1 MGPEEFIAALRKG
14 GLAAAYF
21 HRGSDRFLHQECREA
36 VRAAVPEESRA
47 WCLAEIEFEPGRL
60 ERELQAALQIPML
73 GGHSFFLI
81 SDSDDFKHAAE
92 EDTKALAD
100 YLARPSPFATLIFS
114 AAEPDRRRKFIQLLE
129 KKTAVVEMR
138 PLSVRQAAAWAR
150 EFLHRSGIEIDA
162 AVAEDLAA
170 KFQPGNSSRDSN
182 PQGVNLL
189 WMRTELEKLITAAEA
204 KTRLEAA
211 DLQLIASFQEEH
223 EIGKM
228 LRAIAERQ
236 CAEALQFL
244 RRLVA
249 SKVAETLLLWCIG
262 DLFRQALKS
271 TGQKSYGGGTW
282 GQRSNPFATWEIA
295 PLALR
300 QYTREELLKAL
311 TLVHQADLGI
321 KSSWKDSSILL
332 EFLVWQLTVAPGKP
346 GRATPET
353 GFAASRKAD
362 SSRRSE

>member
-1 MGPEEFIAALRKG
+1 MGPEEFITALRKG
-14 GLAAAYF
+14 NPSAAYF
-21 HRGSDRFLHQECREA
+21 HRGPDGFLHQECREA

-47 WCLAEIEFEPGRL
+47 WCLTEIEYEPGQL

-81 SDSDDFKHAAE
+81 SDTDDFKQAGDD
-92 EDTKALAD
+92 DTRALAA
-100 YLARPSPFATLIFS
+100 YLEKPSPSATLIFS

-129 KKTAVVEMR
+129 NKMAVVEMR

-150 EFLHRSGIEIDA
+150 EFLHRSEVEVDAGLAEEI
-162 AVAEDLAA
+162 AA
-170 KFQPGNSSRDSN
+170 KFLPGSSSRDTN

-189 WMRTELEKLITAAEA
+189 WMRTELEKLITAAEG
-204 KTRLEAA
+204 KPRLEAS

-228 LRAIAERQ
+228 LRAIAARQ

-271 TGQKSYGGGTW
+271 AGQKPYGGGTW
-282 GQRSNPFATWEIA
+282 GRQSNPFATWEIA

-300 QYTREELLKAL
+300 QYTHEELLKAL
-311 TLVHQADLGI
+311 TWVHQADIGI
-321 KSSWKDSSILL
+321 KSSWKDSTVLL
-332 EFLVWQLTVAPGKP
+332 EFLVWQITVGPGKP
-346 GRATPET
+346 GRPNP
-353 GFAASRKAD
+353 
-362 SSRRSE
+362 

>member
-1 MGPEEFIAALRKG
+1 MGPEEFIMAFRKG

-21 HRGSDRFLHQECREA
+21 HRGSDSFLHQECREA
-36 VRAAVPEESRA
+36 VRGAVPEESRA
-47 WCLAEIEFEPGRL
+47 WCLTEIEFEPGEL

-73 GGHSFFLI
+73 GGHSFFLF
-81 SDSDDFKHAAE
+81 SDPDDFKRAADD
-92 EDTKALAD
+92 DTKALAA
-100 YLARPSPFATLIFS
+100 YLAKPSPSATLIFS

-150 EFLHRSGIEIDA
+150 EFLHRSGVEADAGLADEI
-162 AVAEDLAA
+162 AA
-170 KFQPGNSSRDSN
+170 KFQPGSSSRDTN

-189 WMRTELEKLITAAEA
+189 WMRTELEKLITAAEG
-204 KTRLEAA
+204 KGRLEPS

-228 LRAIAERQ
+228 LRAIAGRQ

-271 TGQKSYGGGTW
+271 TGQKPYGGGSW
-282 GQRSNPFATWEIA
+282 GRQSNPFATWEIA
-295 PLALR
+295 PIAVR
-300 QYTREELLKAL
+300 QYTHEELLKAL
-311 TLVHQADLGI
+311 TRVHQADLGI

-332 EFLVWQLTVAPGKP
+332 EFLVWQITMAP
-346 GRATPET
+346 
-353 GFAASRKAD
+353 
-362 SSRRSE
+362 

>member
-14 GLAAAYF
+14 AMAAAYF

-47 WCLAEIEFEPGRL
+47 WCLTEVEFEPGEFARL
-60 ERELQAALQIPML
+60 LQDAQQIPML

-81 SDSDDFKHAAE
+81 SDTDDFKHAGDD
-92 EDTKALAD
+92 DTKALAA
-100 YLARPSPFATLIFS
+100 YLKNPSPSATLIFS

-129 KKTAVVEMR
+129 KKTAVVEMQ

-150 EFLHRSGIEIDA
+150 EFLQRSGVEAEAGLAEEI
-162 AVAEDLAA
+162 AA
-170 KFQPGNSSRDSN
+170 KFLPGSSSRDSN

-189 WMRTELEKLITAAEA
+189 WMRTELEKLVTATGG
-204 KTRLEAA
+204 KQRLESS
-211 DLQLIASFQEEH
+211 DLQLLATFQEEH

-236 CAEALQFL
+236 CGEALAFL
-244 RRLVA
+244 RSLVA

-271 TGQKSYGGGTW
+271 AGQSGGYGGW
-282 GQRSNPFATWEIA
+282 KRQANPFATWEIA
-295 PLALR
+295 PVAKR
-300 QYTREELLKAL
+300 RYTHEELLKAL

-321 KSSWKDSSILL
+321 KSSWKDSTILL
-332 EFLVWQLTVAPGKP
+332 EFLVWQVTV
-346 GRATPET
+346 GRGGMAR
-353 GFAASRKAD
+353 ANR
-362 SSRRSE
+362 